1 MPKPVQEDTKVP
13 LRGTSYLLSKIVSA
27 IKRQRHH
34 TRREKVSMVAANLLR
49 LEHMGSQR
57 IRLLDQETIDIPKGD
72 MSIDAA
78 PMD

>member
-1 MPKPVQEDTKVP
+1 
-13 LRGTSYLLSKIVSA
+13 
-27 IKRQRHH
+27 
-34 TRREKVSMVAANLLR
+34 MVAANLLR

-72 MSIDAA
+72 MSIDTA